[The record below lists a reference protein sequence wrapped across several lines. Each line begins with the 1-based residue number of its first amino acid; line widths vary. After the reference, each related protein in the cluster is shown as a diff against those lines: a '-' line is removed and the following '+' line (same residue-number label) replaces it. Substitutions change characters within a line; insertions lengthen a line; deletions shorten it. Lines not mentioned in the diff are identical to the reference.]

1 MLKPFLYLLQSGGA
15 FCKIKMP
22 RAAMFLFFLLQVC
35 GQLQAKNYYFSAS
48 GDDAKNTGSSATS
61 PWKSLEKLNSVMIG
75 LQPGDS
81 VLFRRGNVFHGE
93 LRITQSG
100 TKKSVIYFGAYDRGE
115 KPVFD
120 GTAKV
125 TGWKAVARNKW
136 ETTNAVALDNLT
148 NLFINGV
155 KQAHGRW
162 PNANTANKGYI
173 PIKWA
178 SGSTRL
184 SSKSIPD
191 ASVWQGADLVSRTN
205 RWVVDWSPIL
215 ETSGDTITIRP
226 ANYTIE
232 PNFGFFICNHPNTL
246 DQQGEWCFNRL
257 SRKIMLYFG
266 KNPELLEV
274 TIPVTENL
282 VSVLGQK
289 YITIENLV
297 LKGSSGNSV
306 QIDRSE
312 NITIRKTEIFQSGNS
327 AVWAEKCK
335 ISLFE
340 DNIVMN
346 TNNNGV
352 MFNECRSTVLRRNLI
367 KNTGLSPA
375 VSVHGSTSLIGL
387 GIYGAKALMEYNRI
401 DSTGYIG
408 LRFDGDSMMVRH
420 NVISN
425 ICLVKD
431 DGGGIYTWNG
441 NSPARVEQKIIGNI
455 VYNSIGAACGTNDT
469 LSFSAEGIYIDDG
482 SVNVEVTGNTI
493 YKCGNI
499 GLFIHNSYNITARN
513 NLVFDCNKAQLQ
525 MLSSGMPNSKIRG
538 CIIKDN
544 IFVSR
549 TAGQRVTNWITDDP
563 KDSIKTMGEIDSN
576 YYCRPADPDMI
587 IHCSFNPGE
596 KWYSFDDWK
605 QQFGYDQHTKQCPI
619 RFGNKITSMG
629 PPQKI
634 TYGVYHDGKDT
645 WYDEQTTGKEALQ
658 KIKEDLMGNPDQPD
672 KGMHLSL
679 ILSADINF
687 DKLKQPKY
695 LLSFDTK
702 GKSAGDVI
710 KANFKTPD
718 NQIICSKEFKLENT
732 FRTNE
737 LLYIP
742 AYANKPHERV
752 NFEFSNWK
760 EPVWIKNITFR
771 KVEVTLPNPDDHF
784 LLVVNESGEPRV
796 SPPLNGY
803 VDVSGRAC
811 KGTIELP
818 PYSSAI
824 YFKK

>member
-1 MLKPFLYLLQSGGA
+1 MIKLFLYLRQSSYA
-15 FCKIKMP
+15 FLKVEML
-22 RAAMFLFFLLQVC
+22 RATIVLFFFLLVSV
-35 GQLQAKNYYFSAS
+35 QLRATNYYFSVS
-48 GDDAKNTGSSATS
+48 GDDVKNTGLSSAS
-61 PWKSLEKLNSVMIG
+61 PWKSLEKLNSMMIR

-81 VLFRRGNVFHGE
+81 VLFCRGDVFTGE
-93 LRITQSG
+93 VKITQSG
-100 TKKSVIYFGAYDRGE
+100 TRQSVIYIGTYGKGE

-120 GTAKV
+120 GTTKV
-125 TGWKAVARNKW
+125 PGWKAVARNKW
-136 ETTNAVALDNLT
+136 ESTNGVGVDNLT

-162 PNANTANKGYI
+162 PNANTANKGYLSM
-173 PIKWA
+173 KWA

-191 ASVWQGADLVSRTN
+191 ASVWQGADLVVRTN

-226 ANYTIE
+226 TNYKID
-232 PNFGFFICNHPNTL
+232 PGFGFFICNHPNTL

-257 SRKIMLYFG
+257 SRKIMLYSE
-266 KNPELLEV
+266 KNPQLLDV

-282 VSVLGQK
+282 VSILGQK

-297 LKGSSGNSV
+297 LKGSSGNSL

-312 NITIRKTEIFQSGNS
+312 NIIIRNTEILQSGNS

-335 ISLFE
+335 STLFE
-340 DNIVMN
+340 DNKVMN
-346 TNNNGV
+346 ANNNGV
-352 MFNECRSTVLRRNLI
+352 MFNECNSTVLRRNLI
-367 KNTGLSPA
+367 KNTGLNPA
-375 VSVHGSTSLIGL
+375 VAVHGSTSFIGL
-387 GIYGAKALMEYNRI
+387 GIYGSKALMEYNRI

-425 ICLVKD
+425 LCLVKD

-455 VYNSIGAACGTNDT
+455 VYNSIGAGCGTNDT
-469 LSFSAEGIYIDDG
+469 LSVSAEGIYIDDG
-482 SVNVEVTGNTI
+482 SVNVDVIGNTI
-493 YKCGNI
+493 YKCGNN

-513 NLVFDCNKAQLQ
+513 NLVFDSKTQLQ
-525 MLSSGMPNSKIRG
+525 MLSSGMPNSTIKNCVIR
-538 CIIKDN
+538 N
-544 IFVSR
+544 NTFVSR
-549 TAGQRVTNWITDDP
+549 TAGQRIANWISDDP
-563 KDSIKTMGEIDSN
+563 KESIKMMGVVDSN

-605 QQFGYDQHTKQCPI
+605 QQFGHDQHTRQCPI
-619 RFGNKITSMG
+619 RFGYKITSMS

-658 KIKEDLMGNPDQPD
+658 KIKEDLMGNPDHPD
-672 KGMHLSL
+672 KGMHLRL
-679 ILSADINF
+679 ILSTNIDFN
-687 DKLKQPKY
+687 QVERPKY
-695 LLSFDTK
+695 LFCFDTK

-710 KANFKTPD
+710 KVNFKTPD
-718 NQIICSKEFKLENT
+718 NQIVSSKEFKLENT
-732 FRTNE
+732 FHTNE
-737 LLYIP
+737 MLYMP
-742 AYANKPHERV
+742 AFANKPHERV

-771 KVEVTLPNPDDHF
+771 KVEVTLSNPDDHF
-784 LLVVNESGEPRV
+784 LLVVNETGKPRL
-796 SPPLNGY
+796 SPSLNGY
-803 VDVSGRAC
+803 VDVSGKAC
-811 KGTIELP
+811 KGTVELS

-824 YFKK
+824 FFKK